1 MLNKRLTPTLAIAL
15 LLSVGGA
22 AGAQSVMGGTST
34 GGTSMG
40 GTAMGGG
47 AKMMSGMD
55 RYGGPSYAKSPDLPS
70 TIAFV
75 NAGGGPG
82 KFSTVAAL
90 TALVGADL
98 TGKEVAKLTSQY
110 GKESVTSFVT
120 VFNFA
125 VDDAT
130 KIAIADGVKFPAPG
144 LSGKKLAAQLV
155 GDGTVKG
162 TFWTGYMLDHLVT
175 HKIHDQTMDDI
186 DAKYGAAADANYH
199 KVSNQALFDLA
210 QALGAKSVMLANFH

>member
-1 MLNKRLTPTLAIAL
+1 M
-15 LLSVGGA
+15 
-22 AGAQSVMGGTST
+22 
-34 GGTSMG
+34 
-40 GTAMGGG
+40 
-47 AKMMSGMD
+47 
-55 RYGGPSYAKSPDLPS
+55 
-70 TIAFV
+70 
-75 NAGGGPG
+75 
-82 KFSTVAAL
+82 
-90 TALVGADL
+90 GADL

-175 HKIHDQTMDDI
+175 HKIH
-186 DAKYGAAADANYH
+186 AAADANYH

>member
-1 MLNKRLTPTLAIAL
+1 MLGFTALAFIAIVTLTRVSHWHVARRA
-15 LLSVGGA
+15 SRKNVA
-22 AGAQSVMGGTST
+22 
-34 GGTSMG
+34 
-40 GTAMGGG
+40 
-47 AKMMSGMD
+47 
-55 RYGGPSYAKSPDLPS
+55 AKSPDLPS

-210 QALGAKSVMLANFH
+210 QALGAKSVMLANFHKPRLLARPAWQSTRAALSSGPRFVVGG